1 MYPPDAGAYVLGSAG
16 RLVSDTEARIV
27 TPEGKD
33 CGLEEPGELWIRGRQ
48 NTLGYL
54 NNKQATEEMYV
65 SGNWVKTGDEAM
77 VNKDGDFFIVDRL
90 KELIKVKGFQVAP
103 AELEGWLLNH
113 EDVSDSCVIGIA
125 DEAAGERPFAF
136 VTLPAQA
143 ADRCKGNK
151 EEEKKIKESIMKH
164 VSDHKTRY
172 KHLKRVEII
181 DAIPKVRHTHD
192 MSRRARTD
200 TVCRFCSP
208 FTVA

>member
-1 MYPPDAGAYVLGSAG
+1 MLGSAG

-33 CGLEEPGELWIRGRQ
+33 CGLEQPGELWIRGRQ

-54 NNKQATEEMYV
+54 NNKQATDEMYV

-77 VNKDGDFFIVDRL
+77 VNKDGDYFIVDRL

-136 VTLPAQA
+136 VTLPAEA
-143 ADRCKGNK
+143 EKRCKGNK

-181 DAIPKVRHTHD
+181 DAIPKV
-192 MSRRARTD
+192 S
-200 TVCRFCSP
+200 CNQLNI
-208 FTVA
+208 